1 MLYFSRPSKKCV
13 KVQVHS
19 VVSNSLQPPG
29 LYSPWNSL
37 RQNSGMDSLSL
48 LQGIFPI
55 QGSNQGLPH
64 CRQTLYQLSHR
75 EALKKRN
82 VYKEINNS
90 SICVC
95 VCVQTLFCVQLFAS
109 PWTVAHQAPLF
120 MCLSGQEYW
129 SCFSYPPPAD
139 LLNKGLNPY
148 FLSESLALAGR
159 FFYYLVQLLP
169 KKLKLNH
176 SMKTYNTF

>member
-95 VCVQTLFCVQLFAS
+95 VCVCSDTILCPTLCKPMDCSPPGSSIHVAFRARILELFFISSSCGS
-109 PWTVAHQAPLF
+109 PEQGIEPIF
-120 MCLSGQEYW
+120 
-129 SCFSYPPPAD
+129 PI
-139 LLNKGLNPY
+139 
-148 FLSESLALAGR
+148 
-159 FFYYLVQLLP
+159 
-169 KKLKLNH
+169 
-176 SMKTYNTF
+176 